1 MILEKIRQA
10 AEEKLL
16 FLSHAIRQ
24 MSRPERMISAKEI
37 ERVVK
42 EGDLVED
49 YPQDSRGHS
58 CLIMGWGNEQ
68 QGIHVVWSPKED
80 YLAIITAYIPDP
92 TQWSSDLK
100 RRLLS

>member
-16 FLSHAIRQ
+16 FLPHAIRQ